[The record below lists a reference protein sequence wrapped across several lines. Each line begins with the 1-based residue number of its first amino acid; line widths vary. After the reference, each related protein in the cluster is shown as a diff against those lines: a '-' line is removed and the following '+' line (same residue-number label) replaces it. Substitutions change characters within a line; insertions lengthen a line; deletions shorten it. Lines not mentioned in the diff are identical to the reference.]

1 MCGIA
6 GYFQTDGMPAS
17 HAVLEKMLAA
27 VAHRGPDGKGSW
39 LVDGVALG
47 HTRLAIIDLSDG
59 GRQPMQTPCGRY
71 TITYNGEIY
80 NYLELKT
87 ELRALGHRF
96 QSESD
101 TEVILIAIL
110 EWGIDDA
117 IKRLNGIFALALW
130 DAGEKRLHLARDR
143 FGVKPLYWTWSGQRL
158 VFGSEIK
165 ALVAHTEVD
174 AQLNPDGLRE
184 YLTFQNFHSAQT
196 LFKGIEMLP
205 PGSILTVAQGQDSC
219 PAARRY
225 YALRFQGV
233 EFEQSAEDYRE
244 ELRHLFRQ
252 AVERQLISDVEVAGF
267 LSGGIDSGAIV
278 SIASQAVEQMHTFT
292 CGFDLSSASG
302 MEVFFDE
309 RREAEMMSAIFAT
322 QQYEIVLKSGDME
335 RVFPALV
342 RSLEEPRVGQ
352 SYPNYLVSRLAAK
365 FNKVVLAG
373 TGGDELFGGY
383 PWRYAQ
389 SLGPDT
395 DATRENTFRYW
406 HRLFAP
412 DEVDRALA
420 PIAGQLT
427 GPSPREIFDGLFPGL
442 GADAPIDERLNA
454 VMTYEANT
462 FLPGLLVVEDKVS
475 MAHGLETRV
484 PFLDNDLV
492 DFACRLPVGL
502 KVDTGL
508 LADCVGG
515 TGAEPPAGKVLLR
528 EVVSELVPQKIAK
541 ARKQGFSAPD
551 ATWFRGASI
560 EFVKSRIL
568 DDKAKIYDIISKDY
582 VTNRL
587 EEHFSGQRN
596 NRLLIWSLLHIEEAI
611 GAWSLV

>member
-17 HAVLEKMLAA
+17 HAILEKMLAEI
-27 VAHRGPDGKGSW
+27 AHRGPDGKGSW
-39 LVDGVALG
+39 LTDGLALG

-101 TEVILIAIL
+101 TEVILVAVL
-110 EWGIDDA
+110 EWGLDAAID
-117 IKRLNGIFALALW
+117 RLNGIFAIALW
-130 DAGEKRLHLARDR
+130 DAREKRLHLARDR

-165 ALVAHTEVD
+165 ALLAHPDVSSR
-174 AQLNPDGLRE
+174 LNPNGLRE

-196 LFKGIEMLP
+196 LFAGIEMLP
-205 PGSILTVAQGQDSC
+205 PGGIMTLELGQNKR
-219 PAARRY
+219 PEARRY
-225 YALRFQGV
+225 YMLRFRGGA
-233 EFEQSAEDYRE
+233 FEQSEDAYRE

-278 SIASQAVEQMHTFT
+278 SIAAQAAEQMHTFT

-302 MEVFFDE
+302 MEMFFDE
-309 RREAEMMSAIFAT
+309 RRPAEMMSAIFAT

-352 SYPNYLVSRLAAK
+352 CYPNYLVSRLAAK

-389 SLGPDT
+389 SLGPDAAT
-395 DATRENTFRYW
+395 TRENTFRYW

-412 DEVDRALA
+412 GEVDQALA
-420 PIAGQLT
+420 PIADQLT
-427 GPSPREIFDGLFPGL
+427 GPSPREIFDGLFPDI
-442 GADAPIDERLNA
+442 ADDAPINDRLNA

-462 FLPGLLVVEDKVS
+462 FLPGLLVIEDKVS
-475 MAHGLETRV
+475 MAHGLEARV

-492 DFACRLPVGL
+492 EFATRLPVEL
-502 KVDTGL
+502 KVDIAQ
-508 LADCVGG
+508 LANSVGG
-515 TGAEPPAGKVLLR
+515 SGTEPPAGKVLLR
-528 EVVSELVPQKIAK
+528 EVVSELIPDEIAK

-551 ATWFRGASI
+551 ASWFRGASM
-560 EFVKSRIL
+560 EFVKARIL
-568 DDKAKIYDIISKDY
+568 DDHAKIYNVVSKEY
-582 VTNRL
+582 VRNRL
-587 EEHFSGQRN
+587 DEHFSGQRN
-596 NRLLIWSLLHIEEAI
+596 NRLLIWSMLHIEEALS
-611 GAWSLV
+611 AWSLV